1 MITPGKTSLWVILA
15 SATLTV
21 MAGSIIAPV
30 LGQMGEGLG
39 VDQSAARILI
49 TTHGIMIAV
58 CSPAIGLLVDKVGV
72 RRPYILGLTLYGLAG
87 GSGLIITNYYLLI
100 VSRLFLGIS
109 VAAIFTSITV
119 IILNLYE
126 GAQRNKIM
134 GWRGSSN
141 SIGGVLWPL
150 VGGSLGLFSWHL
162 PFAGYLIGLP
172 LAFLAFFS
180 IPESQKGTAR
190 QTDDAGSKSESVLR
204 IFKSTPALFLPYSLI
219 FIGNILLY
227 AVIVFLPKLVGQ
239 FGITSSFH
247 IGTFVATVGLAGGVT
262 SLFYGK
268 IKERLSFKTLVVI
281 ALALWAAGFATV
293 SQAPFSWVISLAIV
307 LFGMGMGLTMPTVSL
322 WVGELVPASF
332 RGRMT
337 SYITSFSY
345 TGQFLSPII
354 LSPIDSSLGLNT
366 LFLAIG
372 LTCAV
377 FFILF
382 LVLVRR

>member
-1 MITPGKTSLWVILA
+1 MITPSKTSLWVILA

-39 VDQSAARILI
+39 VDPSAARILI

-87 GSGLIITNYYLLI
+87 GSGLVITNYYLLI
-100 VSRLFLGIS
+100 VSRLFLGVS

-150 VGGSLGLFSWHL
+150 VGGSLGMFSWHL

-190 QTDDAGSKSESVLR
+190 QTEGVTKAESVLR
-204 IFKSTPALFLPYSLI
+204 LFRGTPVLFLPYGLI

-227 AVIVFLPKLVGQ
+227 AIIVFLPKLVGQ

-247 IGTFVATVGLAGGVT
+247 IGTFISTVGLAGGVT

-307 LFGMGMGLTMPTVSL
+307 LFGMGMGITMPTVSL

-337 SYITSFSY
+337 SYITLFSY

-382 LVLVRR
+382 LVLVQR